1 VLCNRSTT
9 THNRV
14 YRAEPE
20 FHIRDRQPVNL
31 CDIRLS
37 MQNDAII
44 QCRQLIPGELPFEYH
59 GDALDF
65 EIGKGEVISIIGPDY
80 SGKGNWLRTIC
91 GLEHQLSGSVKIKGI
106 DTLNISEED
115 WTLTR
120 KKVAY
125 LHEDIAL
132 LSAANGLVN
141 VLATAIYHQL
151 DRINQK
157 PLLVETA
164 LDLLEEIDPDIN
176 LDDLPAYI
184 TKDHQFKIAVARA
197 LLLQPEVLA
206 LNNPFAHF
214 NPDSKQKFQ
223 AYLKNQVKKGLS
235 LLIVTH
241 DIDYALDI
249 SDKFIFASRDN
260 IIFFDSAQA
269 MLNCD
274 IPVVNQYIHHSENK
288 DRF

>member
-1 VLCNRSTT
+1 
-9 THNRV
+9 
-14 YRAEPE
+14 
-20 FHIRDRQPVNL
+20 
-31 CDIRLS
+31 

-120 KKVAY
+120 RKVAY

-132 LSAANGLVN
+132 LSAANGLAN
-141 VLATAIYHQL
+141 VLAPAIYHQL

-157 PLLVETA
+157 QLLVKTA
-164 LDLLEEIDPDIN
+164 LELVAEIDPDIN
-176 LDDLPAYI
+176 LDELPAYI

-197 LLLQPEVLA
+197 LLLEPEVLA

-214 NPDSKQKFQ
+214 NPDSKHKFQ
-223 AYLKNQVKKGLS
+223 AFLKNQVKKGLS

-241 DIDYALDI
+241 DIDYALDV

-260 IIFFDSAQA
+260 IIFFDSARA